1 VPKAEAEAPEGTD
14 EARHVAILS
23 ISVSAE

>member
-14 EARHVAILS
+14 EARHVTILL